1 MMGEVV
7 EMVREAVCGGR
18 PSSMAGGVLALSL
31 GLNKVL
37 VHRNGAADLY
47 GGVRR
52 CKIRVRNN
60 DIDSP

>member
-31 GLNKVL
+31 GLNKVGTGPQKRRSGL
-37 VHRNGAADLY
+37 VRWHSPLQ
-47 GGVRR
+47 
-52 CKIRVRNN
+52 
-60 DIDSP
+60 DSGTQQ